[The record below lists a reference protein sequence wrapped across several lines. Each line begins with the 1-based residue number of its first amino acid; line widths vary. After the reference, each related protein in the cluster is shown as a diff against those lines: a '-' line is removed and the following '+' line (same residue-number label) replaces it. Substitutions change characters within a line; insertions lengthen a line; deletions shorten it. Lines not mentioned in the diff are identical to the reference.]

1 MIKEKYR
8 DIPDDEFVSLEEGID
23 PAFLGKY
30 EINKLG
36 QIRGK
41 VRKTKILDIGRKE
54 NLSYPKVTLSANRF
68 RKSYFVHV
76 LLAKNFLIP
85 DKSYPPG
92 TALEIDHVDRD
103 KWNYSINN
111 LRIVSRDENS
121 KNKSKPK
128 INAESTIKKYDLS
141 WNLIEEVSSVNFS
154 RSKMTLITRS
164 IMAQKPYN
172 GFYWE
177 KESNSIK
184 DYYSKFSK
192 EQLESEI
199 WKPSISLIGFEISSL
214 GVLRKHIRGDYYR
227 YYIGCRDH
235 IGYLVARDRNN
246 HRQPLH
252 RLVAEAFIQGGKIPE
267 GNVID
272 HIDGIKDNNCVENLR
287 ITTQAGNM
295 NNDRT
300 RQKLSKTVYQ
310 YSLDD
315 EFIRSYKNREEL
327 TDWIR
332 SHPEDFKS
340 RKKST
345 ESISIGHIYRCCS
358 SDGKI
363 VGFGYKWK
371 YKGPDIV

>member
-41 VRKTKILDIGRKE
+41 VGKTKILDIGRKE

-164 IMAQKPYN
+164 IMDQKPYN

-327 TDWIR
+327 T
-332 SHPEDFKS
+332 
-340 RKKST
+340 